1 MRCSLKPLVTYG
13 ASSRP
18 HRIAHP
24 HRLLV
29 LIVNR
34 GNLIQ
39 VVARRGP
46 SSTSSNKPASFRR
59 WRRAEPRW
67 PWLCAA
73 DAAPQ
78 AALNHASP
86 PMELVDRLQALGR
99 VLLGRRRLEGG
110 GVEVLESANT
120 RVPVLMAAPRRSGPA
135 RDELRRPKSRPET
148 IPREALVVEFGGAF
162 NGEVERRHVVRKL
175 TGEGRNMRRGGMD
188 PIY

>member
-1 MRCSLKPLVTYG
+1 MRCSLKPPVTYG

-59 WRRAEPRW
+59 WSLSAAVAAGCTTVAVA
-67 PWLCAA
+67 LCC
-73 DAAPQ
+73 
-78 AALNHASP
+78 
-86 PMELVDRLQALGR
+86 
-99 VLLGRRRLEGG
+99 
-110 GVEVLESANT
+110 
-120 RVPVLMAAPRRSGPA
+120 
-135 RDELRRPKSRPET
+135 
-148 IPREALVVEFGGAF
+148 
-162 NGEVERRHVVRKL
+162 
-175 TGEGRNMRRGGMD
+175 
-188 PIY
+188 

>member
-1 MRCSLKPLVTYG
+1 MRCSLKPPVTYG

-59 WRRAEPRW
+59 WS
-67 PWLCAA
+67 LSAA
-73 DAAPQ
+73 VAAGCTTV
-78 AALNHASP
+78 A
-86 PMELVDRLQALGR
+86 ALGR

-120 RVPVLMAAPRRSGPA
+120 RVPVLTAAPRWIGPA

-162 NGEVERRHVVRKL
+162 NGEVERRHGVRKL
-175 TGEGRNMRRGGMD
+175 TGEGRKMQRAGMD
-188 PIY
+188 PICRNSSGIWPISRTAVVFF